1 MKIEVYEQKVLISDE
16 GKYLYNETAQ
26 VISDKVYL
34 GINADENEWIEIT
47 EEKKQEIEKKLYEE
61 IEEDI
66 YKL

>member
-1 MKIEVYEQKVLISDE
+1 MKIEVYEQKVLIPDE
-16 GKYLYNETAQ
+16 DKYLYNETAQ